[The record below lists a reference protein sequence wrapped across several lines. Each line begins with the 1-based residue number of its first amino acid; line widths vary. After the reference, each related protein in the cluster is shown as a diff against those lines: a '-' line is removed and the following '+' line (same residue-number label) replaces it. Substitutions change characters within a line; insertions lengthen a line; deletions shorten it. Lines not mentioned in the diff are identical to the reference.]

1 MNHGGS
7 DESDAL
13 SDGTGGEMAASV
25 LELVSS
31 VLGTTTVI
39 WQIEDDL
46 VCILRHAAGS
56 EHGNAVPTYLE
67 SMAARALI
75 HPNDH
80 GELNAAISRCL
91 ARNLPI
97 VTVDLRLR
105 ASEGWTPVT
114 AHMRGMAFDEGGH
127 ITRIV
132 GMLHPIANGAAL
144 QALQGRDRPIGACA
158 VEGSDAAGRAKTA
171 RFDIAA
177 CGEGPTPGLSGP
189 PDGTHF
195 SPVSPGR
202 LLPGRPPERSGNV
215 PAVGDFHQP
224 ASFSS
229 TQGAVLNRFLAAQA
243 RVMKMVLHG
252 DDLQAI
258 LDDIA
263 RMVEQLAP
271 RSLCSVLLLSENGE
285 HFERSAGPSLPSSFH
300 QAIVQ
305 LTVDPATGS
314 CGAAAYRRAPVI
326 TADIASDPLWRHYQG
341 LALPNGLAACYSR
354 PFFGKSGQVLG
365 TVAIY
370 HRAPGAPD
378 PFEVQMLAAAADLA
392 GVAVSAY
399 IAERQIR
406 DLSSYDALTGLPNR
420 DRFRQLLEEE
430 VHQARRRGQ
439 AAGLLCIDL
448 DRFKLVNE
456 SLGQKA
462 GDAVLLQAARRLRQV
477 AGAADEAARL
487 GADEFVVLVRNP
499 ASLESLR
506 SLAHELAQALAE
518 PIEVDHRVFRQTA
531 SIGLCLFPND
541 GDDAQALMRG
551 ADLAMSQAKAQGGN
565 VVCHYAADM
574 LASSVQR
581 LALKADLP
589 GAAQR
594 NELSLL
600 YQPKLDLRSGMVTG
614 VEALVRWVHPQYG
627 LLPPSMFIPIAE
639 TSGDIMDIGN
649 WVLHESCR
657 QIAAWRAAGEAILPV
672 AINLSAR
679 QFADPALAAHIESA
693 IRHYDLDGELL
704 ELEVT
709 ESLVIEDPARAVKVL
724 SALQA
729 IGVLIAVDDFGTGY
743 SSLAQLKRFPVN
755 SLKIDRSF
763 VQDIPDEHN
772 DAAIVKAIIAMGHAL
787 SLKVIAEG
795 VETPGQLDFLQR
807 HGCDAI
813 QGYYLSQPL
822 SVDQLR
828 EFMQQHHAASL
839 IWRPA

>member
-1 MNHGGS
+1 MNERSSG
-7 DESDAL
+7 ESDAL
-13 SDGTGGEMAASV
+13 SHEPDRELAGSA
-25 LELVSS
+25 LELVNNA
-31 VLGTTTVI
+31 LETTVVI

-46 VCILRHAAGS
+46 VCILHHLPAPQQYDTKPAYMDAMS
-56 EHGNAVPTYLE
+56 T
-67 SMAARALI
+67 RALL

-91 ARNLPI
+91 ARHMPI
-97 VTVDLRLR
+97 VTVDVRVR
-105 ASEGWTPVT
+105 TPKGWSPVT
-114 AHMRGMAFDEGGH
+114 ARMRGMAFDEGGH

-132 GMLHPIANGAAL
+132 AMLHPITDTAAL
-144 QALQGRDRPIGACA
+144 QALQGRDRPLAKSVKPTVA
-158 VEGSDAAGRAKTA
+158 SDLPR
-171 RFDIAA
+171 
-177 CGEGPTPGLSGP
+177 SG
-189 PDGTHF
+189 H
-195 SPVSPGR
+195 S
-202 LLPGRPPERSGNV
+202 LLPEM
-215 PAVGDFHQP
+215 
-224 ASFSS
+224 
-229 TQGAVLNRFLAAQA
+229 AVLNIFLAAQA

-258 LDDIA
+258 LEDIA

-271 RSLCSVLLLSENGE
+271 QSLCSVLLLSEDGE
-285 HFERSAGPSLPSSFH
+285 HFERSAGPSLPSLFH
-300 QAIVQ
+300 QAILQ

-314 CGAAAYRRAPVI
+314 CGAAAYRRAPVV
-326 TADIASDPLWRHYQG
+326 TTDIASDPLWRSYQD
-341 LALPNGLAACYSR
+341 LAVPSDLAACFSR

-370 HRAPGAPD
+370 HRQPGAPD
-378 PFEVQMLAAAADLA
+378 EFEMQILAAAADLA

-430 VHQARRRGQ
+430 VRQARRRGQ

-448 DRFKLVNE
+448 DRFRLVNE

-462 GDAVLLQAARRLRQV
+462 GDAVLRQAARRLRQV
-477 AGAADEAARL
+477 AGAADETARL

-499 ASLESLR
+499 ASLESLKC
-506 SLAHELAQALAE
+506 LAHELAQALAE
-518 PIEVDHRVFRQTA
+518 PVEINQRVFRQTA
-531 SIGLCLFPND
+531 SIGLCLFPDD

-565 VVCHYAADM
+565 AVCHYAADM
-574 LASSVQR
+574 LAASVQR
-581 LALKADLP
+581 LALRADLP

-594 NELSLL
+594 KELTLL
-600 YQPKLDLRSGMVTG
+600 YQPKLDLRSGQVTG
-614 VEALVRWVHPQYG
+614 AEALVRWVHPQYG
-627 LLPPSMFIPIAE
+627 VLGPAMFIPVAE
-639 TSGDIMDIGN
+639 TSGDIRDIGN
-649 WVLHESCR
+649 WVLHEACR
-657 QIAAWRAAGEAILPV
+657 QMAAWRAAGEAVLPV

-679 QFADPALAAHIESA
+679 QFADPALAANIESA
-693 IRHYDLDGELL
+693 IRRYDLDGGLL

-709 ESLVIEDPARAVKVL
+709 ESLVIEDPARAVKIL

-729 IGVLIAVDDFGTGY
+729 IGVQIAVDDFGTGY

-763 VQDIPDEHN
+763 VQDIPGEQN

-787 SLKVIAEG
+787 NLRVIAEG
-795 VETPGQLDFLQR
+795 VENADQLEFLQR
-807 HGCDAI
+807 HDCDAI

-828 EFMQQHHAASL
+828 EFMHQHHTVPL
-839 IWRPA
+839 I

>member
-1 MNHGGS
+1 MNHVGS
-7 DESDAL
+7 GQGDDLSTES
-13 SDGTGGEMAASV
+13 GREMAASV
-25 LELVSS
+25 LELVSNA
-31 VLGTTTVI
+31 LETTTVI

-46 VCILRHAAGS
+46 VCILSHGAA
-56 EHGNAVPTYLE
+56 AQQDDTAPTYLD
-67 SMAARALI
+67 SMAARALL

-91 ARNLPI
+91 ARNMPI
-97 VTVDLRLR
+97 VTVDFRIR
-105 ASEGWTPVT
+105 ALEGWLPVT
-114 AHMRGMAFDEGGH
+114 ARMRGMAFDEGGH
-127 ITRIV
+127 VTRIV
-132 GMLHPIANGAAL
+132 AMLHPIANGASL
-144 QALQGRDRPIGACA
+144 QALQGRDLPPGK
-158 VEGSDAAGRAKTA
+158 SAK
-171 RFDIAA
+171 
-177 CGEGPTPGLSGP
+177 L
-189 PDGTHF
+189 
-195 SPVSPGR
+195 
-202 LLPGRPPERSGNV
+202 
-215 PAVGDFHQP
+215 PAVSGVPQP
-224 ASFSS
+224 AGSALPK
-229 TQGAVLNRFLAAQA
+229 THVLSRFLTAQA

-271 RSLCSVLLLSENGE
+271 DALCSVLLLSEDGE

-300 QAIVQ
+300 QAILQ

-326 TADIASDPLWRHYQG
+326 TTDIASDPLWRNYQD
-341 LALPNGLAACYSR
+341 LAVPNKLAACYSR

-370 HRAPGAPD
+370 HRVPGVPHEFD
-378 PFEVQMLAAAADLA
+378 MQMLAAAADLA

-399 IAERQIR
+399 VAERQIR

-420 DRFRQLLEEE
+420 DRFQQLLEDEL
-430 VHQARRRGQ
+430 HQARRRGQ

-462 GDAVLLQAARRLRQV
+462 GDAVLRQTARRLRQV
-477 AGAADEAARL
+477 AGTTDETARL

-499 ASLESLR
+499 SSLESLQ
-506 SLAHELAQALAE
+506 SLAHELVQALAE
-518 PIEVDHRVFRQTA
+518 PVEVDLRVFRQTA
-531 SIGLCLFPND
+531 SIGLCLFPDD

-565 VVCHYAADM
+565 AICHYAADM
-574 LASSVQR
+574 LAASVQR
-581 LALKADLP
+581 LALRADLP

-594 NELSLL
+594 KELCLL
-600 YQPKLDLRSGMVTG
+600 YQPKLDLQSGQVMG
-614 VEALVRWVHPQYG
+614 VEALVRWIHPQYG
-627 LLPPSMFIPIAE
+627 MLSPAMFIPIAE

-649 WVLHESCR
+649 WVLHEACR
-657 QIAAWRAAGEAILPV
+657 QMADWRATGEAVLPV

-679 QFADPALAAHIESA
+679 QFADPALAVNIESA
-693 IRHYDLDGELL
+693 IRRYALDGELL

-709 ESLVIEDPARAVKVL
+709 ESLVIEDPARAMKVL

-729 IGVLIAVDDFGTGY
+729 IGVRIAVDDFGTGY
-743 SSLAQLKRFPVN
+743 SSLAQLKRFPVD

-763 VQDIPDEHN
+763 VQDIPGEPN
-772 DAAIVKAIIAMGHAL
+772 DVAIVKAIIAMGHAL
-787 SLKVIAEG
+787 NLKVIAEG
-795 VETPGQLDFLQR
+795 VETSDQLRFLQR
-807 HGCDAI
+807 HDCDAI

-822 SVDQLR
+822 SADQLR
-828 EFMQQHHAASL
+828 DFMHRHHAASL

>member
-7 DESDAL
+7 GQDGAL
-13 SDGTGGEMAASV
+13 SNGSGREIAASV
-25 LELVSS
+25 LELVSNA
-31 VLGTTTVI
+31 LETTTVI

-46 VCILRHAAGS
+46 VCILRHGEAS
-56 EHGNAVPTYLE
+56 QQNDPVPTYLE
-67 SMAARALI
+67 SMEARALL

-80 GELNAAISRCL
+80 DELNAAISRCL
-91 ARNLPI
+91 ARNMPV
-97 VTVDLRLR
+97 VTVDLRVR
-105 ASEGWTPVT
+105 TPEGWEPVT
-114 AHMRGMAFDEGGH
+114 ARMRGMAFDEGGH

-132 GMLHPIANGAAL
+132 AMLHPITNGAAL
-144 QALQGRDRPIGACA
+144 QALHGRDRSPGKITKLPAVSDVPHTAGSPLPEMPI
-158 VEGSDAAGRAKTA
+158 
-171 RFDIAA
+171 
-177 CGEGPTPGLSGP
+177 LSG
-189 PDGTHF
+189 
-195 SPVSPGR
+195 
-202 LLPGRPPERSGNV
+202 L
-215 PAVGDFHQP
+215 
-224 ASFSS
+224 
-229 TQGAVLNRFLAAQA
+229 LAAQA

-263 RMVEQLAP
+263 RMVEQLA
-271 RSLCSVLLLSENGE
+271 SDALCSVLLLSEDGE
-285 HFERSAGPSLPSSFH
+285 HFQRSAGPSLPSSFH
-300 QAIVQ
+300 QAILE

-314 CGAAAYRRAPVI
+314 CGAAAYQRAPVI
-326 TADIASDPLWRHYQG
+326 TTDIASDPLWRNYQG
-341 LALPNGLAACYSR
+341 LAVPNKLAACYSR

-370 HRAPGAPD
+370 HRVPGAPD
-378 PFEVQMLAAAADLA
+378 EFAMQMLAAAADLA

-406 DLSSYDALTGLPNR
+406 DLSSYDVLTGLPNR

-430 VHQARRRGQ
+430 LHQARRRGQ

-448 DRFKLVNE
+448 DRFRLVNE

-462 GDAVLLQAARRLRQV
+462 GDAVLRQTARRLRQV
-477 AGAADEAARL
+477 AGATDETARL

-499 ASLESLR
+499 SSLESLQ
-506 SLAHELAQALAE
+506 SLAYELAQALAE
-518 PIEVDHRVFRQTA
+518 PVEVDRRVFRQTA
-531 SIGLCLFPND
+531 SIGLCLFPDD

-565 VVCHYAADM
+565 AVCHYAADM
-574 LASSVQR
+574 LAASIQR
-581 LALKADLP
+581 LALRADLP

-594 NELSLL
+594 NELRLL
-600 YQPKLDLRSGMVTG
+600 YQPKLDLRSGLVTG
-614 VEALVRWVHPQYG
+614 AEALVRWVHPQYG
-627 LLPPSMFIPIAE
+627 LLSPAMFIPIAE

-649 WVLHESCR
+649 WVLHEACR
-657 QIAAWRAAGEAILPV
+657 QMAAWRTAGEVMLPV

-679 QFADPALAAHIESA
+679 QFADPALAANIESA
-693 IRHYDLDGELL
+693 IRRYDLDGELL

-729 IGVLIAVDDFGTGY
+729 IGVQIAVDDFGTGY

-763 VQDIPDEHN
+763 VQDIPGEPN

-787 SLKVIAEG
+787 NLKVIAEG
-795 VETPGQLDFLQR
+795 VETPEQLGFLQR
-807 HGCDAI
+807 HDCDAI
-813 QGYYLSQPL
+813 QGYYLSPPL
-822 SVDQLR
+822 SVDHLR
-828 EFMQQHHAASL
+828 EFVHRHHAAAL
-839 IWRPA
+839 TWRPA